1 MRFRNLRR
9 AALALLLVTTTPAMV
24 HAQPTTGAWWQ
35 AFHDPQLDET
45 VRRALSGNLDLVAA
59 AARVDQARAMAK
71 GARAALLP
79 SLDATGAAEAD
90 RQSLHSPIGAASR
103 QLGLPRNYEL
113 YQAGVEARWEI
124 DLFGGLSARRKAAA
138 ANAAATLAEMD
149 AMHLAIAAETADAYL
164 HLRGLQERLALA
176 QQQARLRGDL
186 AALVRQR
193 ANQGLASDFD
203 ANRAEAAHAA
213 TLATL
218 PPLRQAI
225 EVDID
230 RLGVLTG
237 GSDRAWLERLRE
249 TAAIPAPLDPALDAD
264 PATLMRRRPDLAA
277 AERRVDAARAGIRVA
292 RAEYYPHL
300 SLGGLV
306 GLVTLGG
313 ASFGSG
319 DSVAASGGATL
330 RWRLFDFGRLD
341 AELAAARGHERE
353 VLALWRQA
361 AQVASAEVADA
372 VAALA
377 EGRREQDELARQV
390 SLLRRARDQAR
401 EAYAQGTVAL
411 IDVLDADRN
420 LLEATD
426 RLAQNREAL
435 ARASVAAVRAMGG
448 GYGPGE
454 QEVDHHG

>member
-9 AALALLLVTTTPAMV
+9 AALALLLVTTTPAIV
-24 HAQPTTGAWWQ
+24 HAQPATGAWWQ

-45 VRRALSGNLDLVAA
+45 VRRALAGNLDLVAA
-59 AARVDQARAMAK
+59 AARVDQARAMAR

-79 SLDATGAAEAD
+79 SLDATGGAEAD

-124 DLFGGLSARRKAAA
+124 DLFGGLTARRKAAA
-138 ANAAATLAEMD
+138 ANAAATVAELD
-149 AMHLAIAAETADAYL
+149 AMNLAIAAETADAYL

-176 QQQARLRGDL
+176 QQQAQLRGNL

-193 ANQGLASDFD
+193 ADQGLASDFD

-237 GSDRAWLERLRE
+237 GNDRAWLERLRG

-264 PATLMRRRPDLAA
+264 PAALMRRRPDLAA

-454 QEVDHHG
+454 QEADHHG